1 MVDNVLSQGRDT
13 GSEVVSTKEVEC
25 NITPSGDN

>member
-13 GSEVVSTKEVEC
+13 GGEVVSTKEVEYK
-25 NITPSGDN
+25 ITPSGDS